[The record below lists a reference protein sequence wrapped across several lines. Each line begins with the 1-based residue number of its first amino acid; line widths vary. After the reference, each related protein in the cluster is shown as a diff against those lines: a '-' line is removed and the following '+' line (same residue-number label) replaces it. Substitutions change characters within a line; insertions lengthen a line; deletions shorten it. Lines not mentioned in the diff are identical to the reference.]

1 MPMTCRVAPIL
12 SLEWLLKPVFI
23 FFSNRDTII
32 PDIFRIFAAHKS
44 LGRSRRDS
52 LAALEQ
58 AAFFHNELDYPD
70 SCRTLWGGIH
80 LLPGSRQRCHRHG
93 VVDVDYG
100 ICRSLC
106 LERCIASQSHPNDSH
121 RHSLSRLDR
130 HWSRG
135 SCRRRHLHLPWACHF
150 LANLFSNH
158 ADRFNHRS

>member
-1 MPMTCRVAPIL
+1 MPMTNRVAPIPT
-12 SLEWLLKPVFI
+12 LEWLLKPVFI

-58 AAFFHNELDYPD
+58 AAFFHNELDYLD

-80 LLPGSRQRCHRHG
+80 LLPWPCQRSHRHG

-100 ICRSLC
+100 ICRTLC
-106 LERCIASQSHPNDSH
+106 LERCFASQSHPNDSH

-130 HWSRG
+130 HRCCG
-135 SCRRRHLHLPWACHF
+135 CRRRRHLYLPWACHL
-150 LANLFSNH
+150 LANLFFNH
-158 ADRFNHRS
+158 ADCLNHRS